1 MNKSINPSIYFSD
14 NSLLSESQEKSIF
27 SLLFEINRKAILQSK
42 ARYVPQPK
50 KIEFIVERKDI
61 NKKRGRTSKNENKTK
76 FHDNKQVDNLLAK
89 IQTHFL
95 TFVIYF
101 GNDALKDEFEY
112 SKDYFRNINYENKRN
127 VNFNYTTQLKNSTIK
142 DLLKMDISIKN
153 KKCKKTYNKELLER
167 IENFSPSLSKLFEMS
182 YLELFNKYYNKGFPL
197 DKIVYKNKTINLS
210 DKTKLKTF
218 ANLID
223 NNKNLEKDLIDI
235 AENVY
240 IC

>member
-1 MNKSINPSIYFSD
+1 M
-14 NSLLSESQEKSIF
+14 
-27 SLLFEINRKAILQSK
+27 LFEINRKAILQSK
-42 ARYVPQPK
+42 ARYVTQPK

-101 GNDALKDEFEY
+101 CNDALKDEFEY

-127 VNFNYTTQLKNSTIK
+127 VNFNYTTHLKNSTIK